1 MLPTIFVSVR
11 HYKQPKEC
19 EALVWLA
26 ISRFCLP
33 QWAGASTHL
42 IDLNPY
48 STCYGE
54 VLTAFHLCMQCTFI
68 NGSPQNALV
77 PGVMELAE
85 QRGIFVGGDDF
96 KTGQT
101 KLKSV
106 LVDFLVSAGLKPTS
120 IVSYNHLG
128 NNDGKNLS
136 APKQFRSKEVGN
148 CMCSITHIPK

>member
-1 MLPTIFVSVR
+1 
-11 HYKQPKEC
+11 
-19 EALVWLA
+19 
-26 ISRFCLP
+26 
-33 QWAGASTHL
+33 
-42 IDLNPY
+42 
-48 STCYGE
+48 
-54 VLTAFHLCMQCTFI
+54 MQCTFI

-85 QRGIFVGGDDF
+85 QRGVFVGGDDF

-148 CMCSITHIPK
+148 CMCSITHIPKIEFYGPRTHSQAYTHAHIHMRAHTCKHTHTQPPLSTLALF

>member
-1 MLPTIFVSVR
+1 
-11 HYKQPKEC
+11 
-19 EALVWLA
+19 
-26 ISRFCLP
+26 
-33 QWAGASTHL
+33 
-42 IDLNPY
+42 
-48 STCYGE
+48 
-54 VLTAFHLCMQCTFI
+54 
-68 NGSPQNALV
+68 
-77 PGVMELAE
+77 MELAE
-85 QRGIFVGGDDF
+85 QRGVFVGGDDF

-148 CMCSITHIPK
+148 YMCSITHIPKYNLRGPEHIVKLTRMHTCTHASTHAHNHL